1 MQHAFQLNR
10 SEPTAN
16 VDSIFET
23 TPLVSILL
31 GGGLTY
37 SLVVSCPLA
46 KGLLPTK
53 SGSLI
58 ITRQTSMVCLL
69 SPHLED
75 DYSGED
81 CWEVDECEFKV
92 ERKNRGVQK
101 AHG

>member
-1 MQHAFQLNR
+1 
-10 SEPTAN
+10 
-16 VDSIFET
+16 
-23 TPLVSILL
+23 
-31 GGGLTY
+31 
-37 SLVVSCPLA
+37 
-46 KGLLPTK
+46 
-53 SGSLI
+53 
-58 ITRQTSMVCLL
+58 MVCLL